1 MLGFV
6 SDVGNVRTLNEDYY
20 GYLQDKDYSIYVIA
34 DGMGGHNAG
43 EVASKIAVE
52 ETINVFKKT
61 RSITEAIRKAN
72 EKIYLLSVEDKKLS
86 GMGTTITVAVIE
98 NNNIE
103 IGHVGDSSCF
113 VIDGD
118 EIVKITRDHSLVQE
132 LIEIGSITE
141 EQAKTHPN
149 RNIITRAL
157 GTNDTIDI
165 DVYRL
170 ELTGKEKFILCTDG
184 LSNYIEQDE
193 MLAIVNKEDC
203 KKACLDMVE
212 LAKSRGGRDNITV
225 IVFEGEG
232 REC

>member
-1 MLGFV
+1 MFGFV

-20 GYLQDKDYSIYVIA
+20 GYLHEKDYSIYVVA

-52 ETINVFKKT
+52 ETIKNFKVNK
-61 RSITEAIRKAN
+61 SITESIRKAN
-72 EKIYLLSVEDKKLS
+72 EKIYLLSVEDKNLS

-113 VIDGD
+113 VVDGNN
-118 EIVKITRDHSLVQE
+118 IIKITRDHSLVQE

-157 GTNDTIDI
+157 GTNDSIDI
-165 DVYRL
+165 DVYKL
-170 ELTGKEKFILCTDG
+170 ELSGREKFILCTDG
-184 LSNYIEQDE
+184 LSNYVEQDE
-193 MLAIVNKEDC
+193 MLSIVSKENC
-203 KKACLDMVE
+203 KEACLDMVE

-232 REC
+232 RGC

>member
-20 GYLQDKDYSIYVIA
+20 GYLQDKDYSIYAIA
-34 DGMGGHNAG
+34 DGRGGHNAG

-118 EIVKITRDHSLVQE
+118 EIIKITRDHSLVQE

-165 DVYRL
+165 DVYKL

>member
-1 MLGFV
+1 MFGFA
-6 SDVGNVRTLNEDYY
+6 SDVGNVRTLNEDCY
-20 GYLQDKDYSIYVIA
+20 GYWQEEDYSIYVVA

-52 ETINVFKKT
+52 ETIKNFKRNKNVT
-61 RSITEAIRKAN
+61 DAIRKAN
-72 EKIYLLSVEDKKLS
+72 ERIYFLSTGDKSLT

-103 IGHVGDSSCF
+103 VAHVGDSSCF
-113 VIDGD
+113 VIDND
-118 EIVKITRDHSLVQE
+118 VIMKLTRDHSLVQE

-141 EQAKTHPN
+141 EEAKTHPN

-157 GTNDTIDI
+157 GTSDSIDI

-170 ELTGKEKFILCTDG
+170 KLNGTEKFILCTDG
-184 LSNYIEQDE
+184 LSNYVEQDE
-193 MLAIVNKEDC
+193 MLSIVNKEDC
-203 KKACLDMVE
+203 KNACLDMVK

>member
-165 DVYRL
+165 DVYKL

>member
-1 MLGFV
+1 
-6 SDVGNVRTLNEDYY
+6 
-20 GYLQDKDYSIYVIA
+20 
-34 DGMGGHNAG
+34 
-43 EVASKIAVE
+43 
-52 ETINVFKKT
+52 
-61 RSITEAIRKAN
+61 
-72 EKIYLLSVEDKKLS
+72 
-86 GMGTTITVAVIE
+86 MGTTITVAVIE

-118 EIVKITRDHSLVQE
+118 EIIKITRDHSLVQE

-165 DVYRL
+165 DVYKL
-170 ELTGKEKFILCTDG
+170 ELTGNEKFILCTDG

>member
-1 MLGFV
+1 MFGFV

-20 GYLQDKDYSIYVIA
+20 GYLQEKDYSIYVVA

-52 ETINVFKKT
+52 ETIKNFKKT
-61 RSITEAIRKAN
+61 KSITEAIRKAN
-72 EKIYLLSVEDKKLS
+72 EKIYLLSVEDKNLS

-113 VIDGD
+113 VVDGNN
-118 EIVKITRDHSLVQE
+118 IIKITRDHSLVQE

-157 GTNDTIDI
+157 GTSDSIDI
-165 DVYRL
+165 DVYKL
-170 ELTGKEKFILCTDG
+170 DLAGKEKFILCTDG
-184 LSNYIEQDE
+184 LSNYVEQDE
-193 MLAIVNKEDC
+193 MLSIVNKESC
-203 KKACLDMVE
+203 EKACLDMVE

-232 REC
+232 RGC